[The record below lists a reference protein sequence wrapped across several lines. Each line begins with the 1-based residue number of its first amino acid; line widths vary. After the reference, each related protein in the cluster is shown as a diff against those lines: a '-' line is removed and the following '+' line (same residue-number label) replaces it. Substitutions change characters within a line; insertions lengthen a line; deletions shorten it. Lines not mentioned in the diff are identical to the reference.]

1 MQDNESHTSRDHNS
15 GLDAFA
21 AVALIFIAVAAA
33 AFWISQH

>member
-1 MQDNESHTSRDHNS
+1 MQDDEVHTGGDPNS

-21 AVALIFIAVAAA
+21 AVALILIAVISA